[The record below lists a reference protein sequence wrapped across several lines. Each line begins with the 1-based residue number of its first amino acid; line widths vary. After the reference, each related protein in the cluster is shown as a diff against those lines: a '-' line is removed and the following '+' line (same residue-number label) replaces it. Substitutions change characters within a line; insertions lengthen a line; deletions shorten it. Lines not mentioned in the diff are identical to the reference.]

1 MPDFQMK
8 RIYLGKE
15 SSEVRYLLPQW
26 IAYIEQMVSKQEA
39 KNLGGPVEK
48 LDRAAL

>member
-15 SSEVRYLLPQW
+15 PSEVRFVRPQW
-26 IAYIEQMVSKQEA
+26 IAHVEQMVSKQEA

-48 LDRAAL
+48 PDKAA